1 MTTWGEFA
9 AAAPELAEF
18 GEGRFREAEV
28 AYVATVR
35 ADGSPRVHPV
45 TPVLCDGR
53 LYLFMEP
60 ASPKGHDLRREPRY
74 AMHSLV
80 TDQHGNPGEFHIK
93 GHGKPVEDAAVRAK
107 VAEAAPYE
115 VMERWILFE
124 FSVEEA
130 ASTVYEGK
138 EPVRRRWRAAG

>member
-9 AAAPELAEF
+9 AAAPELAAF
-18 GEGRFREAEV
+18 GEARFREAEV

-35 ADGSPRVHPV
+35 KDGSPRVHPT
-45 TPVLCDGR
+45 TPILWGGR
-53 LYLFMEP
+53 LFLFMEP
-60 ASPKGHDLRREPRY
+60 TSPKGRDLRREPRY

-80 TDQHGNPGEFHIK
+80 TDQDGSPGEFHIK
-93 GHGKPVEDAAVRAK
+93 GRGQPVDDPAVRAR

-115 VMERWILFE
+115 PAERYVLFE

-130 ASTVYEGK
+130 ASTRYAGK
-138 EPVRRRWRAAG
+138 EPVRRRWRAG

>member
-9 AAAPELAEF
+9 AAAAELAAF

-28 AYVATVR
+28 AYLATVR
-35 ADGSPRVHPV
+35 VDGSPRVHPV

-60 ASPKGHDLRREPRY
+60 TSPKGHDLRREPRY

-80 TDQHGNPGEFHIK
+80 TDQHGNPGEFNIK
-93 GHGKPVEDAAVRAK
+93 GLGHAVEDAGVRVR

-115 VMERWILFE
+115 PEERWTLFE
-124 FSVEEA
+124 FSVEEG
-130 ASTVYEGK
+130 ASTVYGGK
-138 EPVRRRWRAAG
+138 EPLRRKWRAEQ